1 MKDLRPCLRPGAACD
16 DHRVWLDGAGLEILE
31 RDECLR
37 LLAGGGTGRIGL
49 TVRALP
55 AILPVRFVLDGER
68 IVVRT
73 SAASTLAAATRSAVV
88 AFEADGRDDEPP
100 REWSVVATGVAH
112 HVTDDE
118 EQVRLA
124 SLALP
129 LWVGDDRSCLV
140 SISTDHL
147 GGRRVVAGHDR

>member
-1 MKDLRPCLRPGAACD
+1 
-16 DHRVWLDGAGLEILE
+16 VWLDGAGLEILE
-31 RDECLR
+31 REECLR
-37 LLAGGGTGRIGL
+37 LLAGGGTGRVAL

-68 IVVRT
+68 IVIRT
-73 SAASTLAAATRSAVV
+73 GAASTLAAATRSAVV

-100 REWSVVATGVAH
+100 AEWSVVATGLAR
-112 HVTDDE
+112 HVTDDDE
-118 EQVRLA
+118 HAHLA

-129 LWVGDDRSCLV
+129 RWAGNDRSCLV

-147 GGRRVVAGHDR
+147 GGRRILAAHHR